1 MWRESSTMEQLS
13 VWMERFEGFA
23 LVGTL
28 GFEANGDEWFEYDD
42 SFLRA
47 ESSMPIYPV
56 LPLREGRFTSQQT
69 RAAFA
74 SLGPEGAVGHD
85 IRTALRAGREAVTP
99 ILARLNHETVG
110 ALAFGKP
117 GEPLDINRGNPK
129 TIDLAFFEEFSRN
142 PDRVAF
148 DTLLDS
154 RLSLNGAVSKFGA
167 TEHDG
172 VWELPQGLCP
182 STHIIKAGSPA
193 FPHQMLNE
201 ALCMRC
207 ALACG
212 FDDAAETKLV
222 AIDGAEPVL
231 ISKRFDRLSI
241 SDRPNGLPPIM
252 RLHQAD
258 FCQVLGVS
266 VDALKYTPS
275 DEMVAGY
282 TTSVAEAISRESSER
297 YGDRSYVFDMLAFDY
312 LIGNC
317 DNHLKNLSLTWS
329 FDWQSKAV
337 SPIYDITCTTVYE
350 DLSREMGMGIGRR
363 RLIDAVQ
370 AEDFPVMARQLGI
383 GWRQASDALAEMAES
398 ICTAIL
404 DAAHDLD
411 AESGVDAGSFAEK
424 LVTDCRPRTEVA
436 LRASLLRG

>member
-1 MWRESSTMEQLS
+1 MEQLS

-129 TIDLAFFEEFSRN
+129 TN
-142 PDRVAF
+142 
-148 DTLLDS
+148 
-154 RLSLNGAVSKFGA
+154 
-167 TEHDG
+167 
-172 VWELPQGLCP
+172 
-182 STHIIKAGSPA
+182 
-193 FPHQMLNE
+193 
-201 ALCMRC
+201 
-207 ALACG
+207 
-212 FDDAAETKLV
+212 
-222 AIDGAEPVL
+222 
-231 ISKRFDRLSI
+231 
-241 SDRPNGLPPIM
+241 
-252 RLHQAD
+252 
-258 FCQVLGVS
+258 
-266 VDALKYTPS
+266 
-275 DEMVAGY
+275 
-282 TTSVAEAISRESSER
+282 
-297 YGDRSYVFDMLAFDY
+297 
-312 LIGNC
+312 
-317 DNHLKNLSLTWS
+317 
-329 FDWQSKAV
+329 
-337 SPIYDITCTTVYE
+337 
-350 DLSREMGMGIGRR
+350 
-363 RLIDAVQ
+363 
-370 AEDFPVMARQLGI
+370 
-383 GWRQASDALAEMAES
+383 
-398 ICTAIL
+398 
-404 DAAHDLD
+404 DLD

-424 LVTDCRPRTEVA
+424 LVADCRPRTEVA